1 MKIRNIILPLTG
13 ITAVSCGNA
22 GEMRP
27 NIIYVFPDQFRI
39 SSMAFWD
46 SPGYEGAVN
55 WKADPVLTPNL
66 DRFADESLVLN
77 SAVSTC
83 PLSSPHRGMLLT
95 GMYPERNGVTLNC
108 MALRPESTL
117 NPDATCISDVLSEAG
132 YHCGY
137 IGKLH
142 AETPM
147 KNDPANP
154 GHYVSDRNPEWDAY
168 TPPERRHGFRYWYSY
183 GTFDVHKDP
192 HYWDT
197 EGVRHD
203 PEEYSVRHETD
214 KAIEFLRNRNGE
226 RDADRPFFL
235 MLAYNPPHSPY
246 ESLADCMEEDYDIY
260 RNMTYRDLYVRP
272 NADTTLSKAPSARY
286 YFANVTGVDREFGRL
301 LDELERLGLDN
312 NTIVVFTS
320 DHGETMCSQ
329 GTLDPKNSIYSES
342 YCVPFLIRY
351 PEKIRHRVDSTML
364 CSVDIMP
371 TLLGLA
377 GLEDKIPDSVEGR
390 DLSPVFLEDGR
401 ECDLPDATLYI
412 RNLDGEKDADGIVHG
427 IFPEARGVKTDRY
440 TMEISIDRNGRLK
453 DVHIFDD
460 WNDPYQLTDIPYT
473 EKPELFSGLCEVLER
488 KLAES
493 NDIWYREGILD
504 GLLGSLATGPDGE

>member
-1 MKIRNIILPLTG
+1 MSYGENRNFIKAITMMKIRNIILPLSG
-13 ITAVSCGNA
+13 IAAVSCGNVPDS
-22 GEMRP
+22 RP
-27 NIIYVFPDQFRI
+27 NIIYVFPDQFRV
-39 SSMAFWD
+39 SSLAFWD
-46 SPGYEGAVN
+46 SPEYAGAVN
-55 WKADPVLTPNL
+55 WKADPVHTPNL
-66 DRFADESLVLN
+66 DGFADESIVLN

-117 NPDATCISDVLSEAG
+117 DPDAVCISDVLDKAG
-132 YHCGY
+132 YCCGY

-203 PEEYSVRHETD
+203 PKEYSVKHETD
-214 KAIEFLRNRNGE
+214 KAIEFLRNANGE
-226 RDADRPFFL
+226 RDADKPFFL

-246 ESLADCMEEDYDIY
+246 ECTDDCMEEDYNLY
-260 RNMTYRDLYVRP
+260 RDMTYRELYVRP
-272 NADTTLSKAPSARY
+272 NADTTLTKAPSARY

-301 LDELERLGLDN
+301 LAELETLGLED

-329 GTLDPKNSIYSES
+329 GTPDPKNSIYTES
-342 YCVPFLIRY
+342 YCVPFMIRY
-351 PEKIRHRVDSTML
+351 PDRIRHRVDSTML

-377 GLEDKIPDSVEGR
+377 GLEERIPDSV
-390 DLSPVFLEDGR
+390 D
-401 ECDLPDATLYI
+401 I

-427 IFPEARGVKTDRY
+427 IFPEARGVRTDRY
-440 TMEISIDRNGRLK
+440 TMEIAIDRTGKLK
-453 DVHIFDD
+453 RVLLFDD
-460 WNDPYQLTDIPYT
+460 WNDPYQMENIPYT
-473 EKPELFSGLCEVLER
+473 ENSELFAELCRILDR
-488 KLAES
+488 KLEES
-493 NDIWYREGILD
+493 NDIWFREGILD
-504 GLLGSLATGPDGE
+504 RLLADK